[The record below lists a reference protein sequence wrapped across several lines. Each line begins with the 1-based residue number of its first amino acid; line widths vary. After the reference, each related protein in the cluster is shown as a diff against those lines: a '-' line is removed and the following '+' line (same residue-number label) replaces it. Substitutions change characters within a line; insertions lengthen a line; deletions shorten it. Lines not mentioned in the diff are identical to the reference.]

1 MPAKKYIRKKA
12 KKIMLCLCD
21 RKSQVSGILTE
32 QLNPRDFTLKFDPY
46 S

>member
-12 KKIMLCLCD
+12 DKLCLMGQIVIE
-21 RKSQVSGILTE
+21 SHGILTE